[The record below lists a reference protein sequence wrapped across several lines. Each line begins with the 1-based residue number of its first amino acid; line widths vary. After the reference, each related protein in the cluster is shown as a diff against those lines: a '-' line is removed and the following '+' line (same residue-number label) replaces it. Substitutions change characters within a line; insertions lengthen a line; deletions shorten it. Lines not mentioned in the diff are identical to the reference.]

1 VGEVTL
7 HHLRKTAARDTEEY
21 VFSQLIPYIGNKRKL
36 LDIIHQA
43 IKLTNI
49 ENGTFVDLFSGSTV
63 VSRFAKK
70 LGFRVLSNDWEPYSE
85 QIAIG
90 TVVLNEIPKFDN
102 FGGVEK
108 VFDLLN
114 NVVPVEDYVTKHLC
128 PTDDEKLDHEKDR
141 LFFMRKNG
149 MKIDAMRE
157 LISKWVEE
165 NKISQTEFSYLMS
178 SLLYSVSYVSNTSGV
193 FKGFHRGWGGSN
205 GTAQYRIC
213 SDISLKPPIL
223 FNNDQDNISIRED
236 AGVLVNRLTGILG
249 EIPDIIYLD
258 PPYNQHPYGSNYHVL
273 NSITLWDKPD
283 FPEKIT
289 RGTKSAIRL
298 DWRTERKSAYN
309 SRPKAVQEFQELID
323 NISSK
328 FILTSYSTEG
338 NIPLNEMMKI
348 LGSKG
353 TLRVVKREYVRYRVS
368 PTRLSPKPRNVEFVV
383 ITDTNGKP
391 ESKEIIDSIIADI
404 ISIDSEIRS

>member
-1 VGEVTL
+1 MSEVTL
-7 HHLRKTAARDTEEY
+7 HHLRKTAARDTDEY

-85 QIAIG
+85 QISLG
-90 TVVLNEIPKFDN
+90 TVVLNKVPNFEF
-102 FGGVEK
+102 FGGYEN
-108 VFDLLN
+108 VFEILN
-114 NVVPVEDYVTKHLC
+114 NAIPIEDYITKHLC
-128 PTDDEKLDHEKDR
+128 PTDDENIDHEKDR

-157 LISKWVEE
+157 LISNWVDEG
-165 NKISQTEFSYLMS
+165 KITASEFSYLMAS
-178 SLLYSVSYVSNTSGV
+178 FMYSASYVSNTSGV
-193 FKGFHRGWGGSN
+193 FKGFHRGWGGRN

-213 SDISLKPPIL
+213 SDIILKPPIL
-223 FNNDQDNISIRED
+223 HNNDKDNISMRED
-236 AGVLVNRLTGILG
+236 AGSLVCKLTEVLG
-249 EIPDIIYLD
+249 EAPDIIYLD

-273 NSITLWDKPD
+273 NSITLWDKPE

-309 SRPKAVQEFQELID
+309 SRPKALQEFSQLIN
-323 NISSK
+323 NITAK
-328 FILTSYSTEG
+328 YILTSYSTEG
-338 NIPLNEMMKI
+338 HIPLKDMIEI

-353 TLRVVKREYVRYRVS
+353 SLRVVKREYVRYRVS

-383 ITDTNGKP
+383 ITDTKQKP
-391 ESKEIIDSIIADI
+391 ESLENIKKI
-404 ISIDSEIRS
+404 ISDIHLIDSEIEV

>member
-1 VGEVTL
+1 MGEVTL

-36 LDIIHQA
+36 LDLIHQA

-49 ENGTFVDLFSGSTV
+49 EDGTFVDLFSGSTV

-85 QIAIG
+85 QIAMG
-90 TVVLNEIPKFDN
+90 TVVLNKIPKFEN
-102 FGGVEK
+102 FGGSKK
-108 VFDLLN
+108 VFEILN
-114 NVVPVEDYVTKHLC
+114 NAVPVEDYVTKHLC
-128 PTDDEKLDHEKDR
+128 PTDDQNLNHEKDR

-157 LISKWVEE
+157 LISKWIEE
-165 NKISQTEFSYLMS
+165 EKITEMEFSYLMAS
-178 SLLYSVSYVSNTSGV
+178 FMYSASYVSNTSGL

-213 SDISLKPPIL
+213 SDIILRPPLL
-223 FNNDQDNISIRED
+223 FNNEKENISTRED
-236 AGVLVNRLTGILG
+236 AGILVKKLPGILG
-249 EIPDIIYLD
+249 DIPDIIYLD

-273 NSITLWDKPD
+273 NSITLWDKPN

-309 SRPKAVQEFQELID
+309 SRLKAVQEF
-323 NISSK
+323 
-328 FILTSYSTEG
+328 
-338 NIPLNEMMKI
+338 KI
-348 LGSKG
+348 LIEDISCLLY
-353 TLRVVKREYVRYRVS
+353 TS
-368 PTRLSPKPRNVEFVV
+368 PSPR
-383 ITDTNGKP
+383 D
-391 ESKEIIDSIIADI
+391 
-404 ISIDSEIRS
+404 

>member
-1 VGEVTL
+1 MSEVTL
-7 HHLRKTAARDTEEY
+7 HHLRKTAARDTDEY

-85 QIAIG
+85 QISLG
-90 TVVLNEIPKFDN
+90 TVVLNKVPNFEF
-102 FGGVEK
+102 FGGYEN
-108 VFDLLN
+108 VFEILN
-114 NVVPVEDYVTKHLC
+114 NAIPIEDYITKHLC
-128 PTDDEKLDHEKDR
+128 PTDDENIDHEKDR

-157 LISKWVEE
+157 LISNWVDEG
-165 NKISQTEFSYLMS
+165 KITASEFSYLMAS
-178 SLLYSVSYVSNTSGV
+178 FMYSASYVSNTSGV
-193 FKGFHRGWGGSN
+193 FKGFHRGWGGRN

-213 SDISLKPPIL
+213 SDIILKPPIL
-223 FNNDQDNISIRED
+223 HNNDKDNISMRED
-236 AGVLVNRLTGILG
+236 AGSLVCKLTEVLG
-249 EIPDIIYLD
+249 ETPDIIYLD

-273 NSITLWDKPD
+273 NSITLWDKPE

-309 SRPKAVQEFQELID
+309 SRPKALQEFSQLIN
-323 NISSK
+323 NITAK
-328 FILTSYSTEG
+328 YILTSYSTEG
-338 NIPLNEMMKI
+338 HIPLKDMIEI

-353 TLRVVKREYVRYRVS
+353 SLRVVKREYVRYRVS

-383 ITDTNGKP
+383 ITDTKQKP
-391 ESKEIIDSIIADI
+391 ESLENIKKI
-404 ISIDSEIRS
+404 ISDIHLIDSEIEV

>member
-1 VGEVTL
+1 MGEVTL

-236 AGVLVNRLTGILG
+236 AGVLVNRLTEILG
-249 EIPDIIYLD
+249 KIPDIIYLD
-258 PPYNQHPYGSNYHVL
+258 PPYNQHPYGSNYHVI

-368 PTRLSPKPRNVEFVV
+368 PTRLSPKPSNVEFVI